1 MSSIELS
8 GIQKRFGRQEVIR
21 GIDLTIGEGEL
32 CVLLGPSGC
41 GKSTLLRLIAGLD
54 EVSGGNI
61 RIGERDVTRLPP
73 KRRGVAM
80 VFQSYALYPHMTAF
94 ENMAFG
100 LQLSGASRGERDR
113 RVRDVARALH
123 IEHLLDRRP
132 AQLSGGQR
140 QRVAIGRAMVREP
153 EVFLLDEPLSNLDA
167 ELRTRMRLELA
178 RLHQRLGSTMVHV
191 THDQVEAMTLAQ
203 RMVVMNEGRIA
214 QSGPPLELYER
225 PANRFVA
232 RFLGSPR
239 MNLLPVTLTQATSRE
254 ALVET
259 TGGWSASVPV
269 DAGTASSGDR
279 LELGVRP
286 QHLRIVSES
295 QPGID
300 GRVAVVEHLGDH
312 HLIYLDISETEE
324 PLTLR
329 LGDVTVPR
337 VGERVRTAADPAGC
351 HLFDVAGK
359 AFPPPAQ

>member
-8 GIQKRFGRQEVIR
+8 GVHKRFGRQEVIG

-41 GKSTLLRLIAGLD
+41 GKSTLLRLIAGLE
-54 EVSGGNI
+54 EVSAGYI
-61 RIGERDVTRLPP
+61 RIGARDVTRLPP
-73 KRRGVAM
+73 KKRGVAM

-100 LQLSGASRGERDR
+100 LQLAGTGRDERER
-113 RVRDVARALH
+113 RVREVAKALH
-123 IEHLLDRRP
+123 IEHLRDRRP
-132 AQLSGGQR
+132 AELSGGQR

-191 THDQVEAMTLAQ
+191 THDQVEAMTLAEG
-203 RMVVMNEGRIA
+203 MVVMNEGRVE
-214 QSGPPLELYER
+214 QSGPPLELYDR

-239 MNLLPVTLTQATSRE
+239 MNLLPVILKKAANRE

-259 TGGWSASVPV
+259 TGGWRASIPV
-269 DAGTASSGDR
+269 DARTASAGDR

-286 QHLRIVSES
+286 QHLRIVPDS
-295 QPGID
+295 QTGIE
-300 GRVAVVEHLGDH
+300 GAVAVVEHLGDH
-312 HLIYLDISETEE
+312 HLVYLDIAESDE

-329 LGDVTVPR
+329 LEGGPVPR
-337 VGERVRTAADPAGC
+337 VGERVRAAPEPASC
-351 HLFDVAGK
+351 HLFDGVGR
-359 AFPPPAQ
+359 AFSPPAR